1 MNDYS
6 QYGEGK
12 VINHYFKDKKHGT
25 VLDIGAN
32 DGKTFSNSLSLIE
45 NGWRGIL
52 IEPNKEAFNQ
62 LQELHK
68 DRYEAGVLIPS
79 QGCNPVLCLNL
90 AIGKETKMTDLY
102 INEPH
107 IKGDN
112 GLLSTFDEKQKLI
125 WGDFFNNHKK
135 QKVKMCT
142 FNDLLKA
149 HKYITT
155 IDFITIDV
163 EGLDF
168 DVLTQIDFDK
178 HNVKMVCVEY
188 NNVNSEM
195 YEQHMAKYGFN
206 LHYKNFC
213 NLIFTNDRLK

>member
-1 MNDYS
+1 MIDYT

-12 VINHYFKDKKHGT
+12 VINHYFKDFKGT

-32 DGKTFSNSLSLIE
+32 DGKTFSNSLALIE
-45 NGWRGIL
+45 NGWNAIL
-52 IEPNKEAFNQ
+52 IEPNKEAFKD
-62 LQELHK
+62 LTELHK
-68 DRYEAGVLIPS
+68 DRYKVGVLIPS
-79 QGCNPVLCLNL
+79 QGCNPVTCLNI
-90 AIGKETKMTDLY
+90 AIGNETKTTELF

-112 GLLSTFDEKQKLI
+112 GLLSTFDDKQKLI
-125 WGDFFNNHKK
+125 WGNFFHNHKK
-135 QKVKMCT
+135 QMIEMVT
-142 FNDLLKA
+142 FEDLIKSNP
-149 HKYITT
+149 YIKKL
-155 IDFITIDV
+155 DFITIDV
-163 EGLDF
+163 EGMDF
-168 DVLTQIDFDK
+168 DVLKQIDFDK
-178 HNVKMVCVEY
+178 FKTRMVCVEY